1 MTFATGD
8 EKALTYEYTRL
19 QTKKSEVDTAI
30 SAQKRAIQL
39 NASYQKRFSRYT
51 TLMILLSI
59 GLVAY
64 LGIVALRKAFPG
76 MPEWYTDVFIA
87 LVMVVIAIYG
97 LSILV
102 EINTRSVLNYDELDL
117 PPYSQPVEK
126 TA

>member
-1 MTFATGD
+1 MPSSD
-8 EKALTYEYTRL
+8 SDALTYEYNRL
-19 QTKKSEVDTAI
+19 LTKKLEVDTAI

-76 MPEWYTDVFIA
+76 IPEWYTDVYIA
-87 LVMVVIAIYG
+87 LVIVIITIYG
-97 LSILV
+97 LTILI

>member
-1 MTFATGD
+1 MPSSD
-8 EKALTYEYTRL
+8 SDALTYEYNRL

-76 MPEWYTDVFIA
+76 IPEWYTDVYIA
-87 LVMVVIAIYG
+87 LVIVIITIYG
-97 LSILV
+97 LTILI

-117 PPYSQPVEK
+117 LPYSQPVEK